1 MEYIQIWRH
10 ILYLSKN
17 IKVFQQLS
25 ESKFLVFMNNV
36 NPNNESETKS
46 DIFSWNIFK
55 SNITFH

>member
-1 MEYIQIWRH
+1 MGYIQIWRH